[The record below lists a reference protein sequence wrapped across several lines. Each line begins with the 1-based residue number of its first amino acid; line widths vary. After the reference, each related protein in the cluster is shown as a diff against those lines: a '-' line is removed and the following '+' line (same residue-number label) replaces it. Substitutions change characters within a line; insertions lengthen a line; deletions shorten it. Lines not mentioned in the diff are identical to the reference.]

1 MEVASMP
8 NEWHPEYVR
17 PRPSVQ
23 PVLDRS
29 SLQVLLDQI
38 TCGHYDD
45 DLEAIL
51 AAAHGRKRAKRG
63 VRNPR
68 GLGRV

>member
-1 MEVASMP
+1 MEVTSMP
-8 NEWHPEYVR
+8 DDWQPD
-17 PRPSVQ
+17 SVVSALGRINATFALQ
-23 PVLDRS
+23 PFLDA
-29 SLQVLLDQI
+29 I
-38 TCGHYDD
+38 TNGEFDD